1 MTTSSTIDRASPTPD
16 LGSHLATTTATEATF
31 LQRLAIEA
39 DRLAALEADLTK
51 REAAM
56 AECEANVAEA
66 YERLTLANRETAIW
80 REATAARDRH
90 WATLIALQL
99 QQLSPQSSTA
109 TMLRHLERLAT
120 GQDLVQMEG

>member
-1 MTTSSTIDRASPTPD
+1 MSQTTTEAPFSPT
-16 LGSHLATTTATEATF
+16 AATEATF

-39 DRLAALEADLTK
+39 DRLAALEADLVN

-56 AECEANVAEA
+56 AEREANVAEA
-66 YERLTLANRETAIW
+66 YERLTLASQETAIW
-80 REATAARDRH
+80 REATATRDRH

-99 QQLSPQSSTA
+99 QHLSPQSSTA
-109 TMLRHLERLAT
+109 TTLRHLERLAT